1 MRSFSRLFIVV
12 TFLSLSV
19 LAQELKWYK
28 PAEGFALAARE
39 NKMVLLDAYTDWC
52 VWCKVMDTATY
63 AKSNV
68 VEALNSDFVA
78 IKYNPEKDGNIEI
91 AGLSITPEEFGKK
104 FNISGY
110 PATAFFTSTGEFI
123 QTITGYIEQD
133 EFLTGV
139 IPFIKSGDAHTK
151 NYRSMQYL
159 ANLDEAAK
167 QGVTSELVIAYAI
180 IYLEVE
186 GDTEKALAKLSEVQ
200 PDDPNYDVADALKK
214 YVADPM
220 NGRPEESINNKI
232 KAIVEKYLQ

>member
-12 TFLSLSV
+12 SFLSLTV

-28 PAEGFALAARE
+28 PAEGFALAGRE

-63 AKSNV
+63 AKPAV
-68 VEALNSDFVA
+68 VEALNKDFVA

-91 AGLSITPEEFGKK
+91 AGLSITPEQFGSK
-104 FNISGY
+104 FKISGY

-139 IPFIKSGDAHTK
+139 IPFIKSGDALSK

-159 ANLDEAAK
+159 AVLDKEAEK
-167 QGVTSELVIAYAI
+167 GITSELVITYAI

-186 GDTEKALAKLSEVQ
+186 GDAEKALAKLAEVQ
-200 PDDPNYDVADALKK
+200 PTDPNFDVAEALKK
-214 YVADPM
+214 YIADPE
-220 NGRPEESINNKI
+220 NNRPEEAINQRI
-232 KAIVEKYLQ
+232 KAIVEQYLK

>member
-1 MRSFSRLFIVV
+1 MRSISRLFVIVS
-12 TFLSLSV
+12 FLSLTV

-28 PAEGFALAARE
+28 PAEGFALAGRE
-39 NKMVLLDAYTDWC
+39 NKLVLLDAYTDWC

-63 AKSNV
+63 AKPAV
-68 VEALNSDFVA
+68 VELLNKDFVA

-104 FNISGY
+104 FKIAGY

-123 QTITGYIEQD
+123 QTITGYIEQE

-139 IPFIKSGDAHTK
+139 IPFIKSGDALTK

-159 ANLDEAAK
+159 EKLDKEAEK
-167 QGVTSELVIAYAI
+167 GITSSLLIAYAL

-186 GDTEKALAKLSEVQ
+186 GDTEKALAKLSEVL
-200 PDDPNYDVADALKK
+200 PGDPNYDVAEALKK

-220 NGRPEESINNKI
+220 NGRPGEEINKKI
-232 KAIVEKYLQ
+232 EAIVEQFLK

>member
-1 MRSFSRLFIVV
+1 MRSISRLFIVIS
-12 TFLSLSV
+12 FLSLTV

-28 PAEGFALAARE
+28 PAEGFALAGRE

-63 AKSNV
+63 AKPGV
-68 VEALNSDFVA
+68 VEALNQDFIA

-123 QTITGYIEQD
+123 QTITGYIQEE

-139 IPFIKSGDAHTK
+139 IPFIKSGDAQTK

-159 ANLDEAAK
+159 AKLDKEAEK
-167 QGVTSELVIAYAI
+167 GITSALIISYAL

-186 GDTEKALAKLSEVQ
+186 GDAEKALAKLSEVL
-200 PDDPNYDVADALKK
+200 PGDPNYDVAEALKK
-214 YVADPM
+214 YVADPQ
-220 NGRPEESINNKI
+220 NGRPGEEINKKI
-232 KAIVEKYLQ
+232 KDIVEQYLK